1 MQIPSR
7 EELRS
12 YLVPLSLRLERNR
25 LKSLP
30 STNSITSVNQDSLL
44 DTSLISCLSE
54 SGYDGDMEDEGDLV
68 LDDVMDDEDSFFNE
82 FQSLDERSML
92 NRQLGDSS
100 FLASEEY
107 ARSTS
112 TPSILRQSHD
122 KAFFEDDLE
131 PMEIEPV
138 AIDNVIDSSNEV
150 HAPIARQPLKQ
161 IENNIELSDV
171 PQKPL
176 KKTNQRRKE
185 MPLRTRRIRQNNVH
199 RIES

>member
-1 MQIPSR
+1 M
-7 EELRS
+7 
-12 YLVPLSLRLERNR
+12 
-25 LKSLP
+25 
-30 STNSITSVNQDSLL
+30 
-44 DTSLISCLSE
+44 ISCLSE